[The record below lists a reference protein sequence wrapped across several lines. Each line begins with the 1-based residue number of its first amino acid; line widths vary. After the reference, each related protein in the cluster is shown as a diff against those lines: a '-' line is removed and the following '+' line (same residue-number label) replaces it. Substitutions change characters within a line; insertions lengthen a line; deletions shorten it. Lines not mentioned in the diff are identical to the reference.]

1 MNAKEVVNTQY
12 QNKKRMLLKIISI
25 FSFLFLLCFV
35 IFKNET
41 KI

>member
-12 QNKKRMLLKIISI
+12 QNKRMLLKIISI